1 MFFATDGGSMR
12 GDPYAK
18 CLALPKL
25 RETRTMVLTD
35 QDGTNTVNSSDV
47 ASDQE
52 IDDRRRAEETQIKR
66 GVVTGSVSA
75 RTLGL
80 MLSEKTRLES
90 RVHGY
95 DEPPPLWG
103 KDASG
108 RHVYVDPAKVPFF
121 KHSLD
126 RDVSAGFG
134 SGIIMRNGTGYMVDW
149 EYDDFLNYDYVAGE
163 TKERSPTGWRD
174 AVLAALVQV
183 YPEFK
188 EHLSPI
194 EYRSNYEKGITNVA
208 PLRYRVQFSFE
219 GVHGLLRMQRLMQ
232 ILEEARVAGNRLLQ
246 RVMTV
251 DESHPNRTDPG
262 LSRYTLYLIP
272 WGAQKERMIN
282 WLVGRSAKA
291 AGLDTKDLRLFYA
304 GDTLTD
310 LRAGLYG
317 GGDSGVTFLLAT
329 GSRVA
334 PYILEREPMFG
345 SESLDFL
352 WWSQKRP
359 QDRLRSTGEKGV
371 YTFNLSAQYY
381 KKPNRIIIGD
391 ERYPGMTPPGS
402 VAAFLE
408 EFL

>member
-1 MFFATDGGSMR
+1 MR
-12 GDPYAK
+12 GDPYAA
-18 CLALPKL
+18 CVAAAKL

-35 QDGTNTVNSSDV
+35 QDGTNTVNSTDV
-47 ASDQE
+47 HSVEE
-52 IDDRRRAEETQIKR
+52 IDDRRRAEEIQDKK

-80 MLSEKTRLES
+80 MLSEEMRLAS
-90 RVHGY
+90 HAHGFN
-95 DEPPPLWG
+95 EPPPLWG

-108 RHVYVDPAKVPFF
+108 RHVYVDPAQVPFF

-126 RDVSAGFG
+126 RDISAGFG
-134 SGIIMRNGTGYMVDW
+134 SGIIMRNGSGYMVDW
-149 EYDDFLNYDYVAGE
+149 DYDDFLNYDYVAGE
-163 TKERSPTGWRD
+163 MKQGSPVPWRD
-174 AVLAALVQV
+174 AVLAALIRV

-194 EYRSNYEKGITNVA
+194 EYRSNYEKRITNVA

-219 GVHGLLRMQRLMQ
+219 GVSGLKRMRELMQ
-232 ILEEARVAGNRLLQ
+232 ILEDERVAGNRLLQ
-246 RVMTV
+246 RIATV
-251 DESHPNRTDPG
+251 DESHPNRANPDK
-262 LSRYTLYLIP
+262 SRYTLYLIP

-282 WLVGRSAKA
+282 WLVGRTAKA
-291 AGLDTKDLRLFYA
+291 AGLKTSDLRLFYA

-334 PYILEREPMFG
+334 PYIMERLPAFG

-352 WWSQKRP
+352 WSSQKRP
-359 QDRLRSTGEKGV
+359 QDRLRNMGERGM
-371 YTFNLSAQYY
+371 YSFNLSSRVY

>member
-1 MFFATDGGSMR
+1 MR
-12 GDPYAK
+12 GDPYGKSVAVH
-18 CLALPKL
+18 KL
-25 RETRTMVLTD
+25 RETKTMVLTD

-47 ASDQE
+47 HSEQE
-52 IDDRRRAEETQIKR
+52 IKDRRRAEEIQNNT

-80 MLSEKTRLES
+80 MLSEKMRLNS
-90 RVHGY
+90 KAYGY
-95 DEPPPLWG
+95 NEPPPKWG
-103 KDASG
+103 KDAMG
-108 RHVYVDPAKVPFF
+108 WHVYVDPAEIPFF

-134 SGIIMRNGTGYMVDW
+134 SGILMRNGAGYMTDW
-149 EYDDFLNYDYVAGE
+149 EYDKLLNYDYTRGG
-163 TKERSPTGWRD
+163 TKEGSPEPWRQ
-174 AVLAALVQV
+174 ALFAAMMEV
-183 YPEFK
+183 YPEFH

-194 EYRSNYEKGITNVA
+194 EYGSNYEKGFTNVA
-208 PLRYRVQFSFE
+208 PLRYRVQFTFK
-219 GVHGLLRMQRLMQ
+219 GVQGLERMQKLMH
-232 ILEEARVAGNRLLQ
+232 ILEEQAIAGNRLLQ
-246 RVMTV
+246 RVASV
-251 DESHPNRTDPG
+251 DESHPCRIEKDA
-262 LSRYTLYLIP
+262 SRYTLYLIP

-282 WLVGRSAKA
+282 WLVGRTARA
-291 AGLDTKDLRLFYA
+291 AGLKTSDLRLFYA

-334 PYILEREPMFG
+334 PYILERQPTFG
-345 SESLDFL
+345 NESLDFL
-352 WWSQKRP
+352 WSSNKRP

-371 YTFNLSAQYY
+371 YTFSLSAQYY

-391 ERYPGMTPPGS
+391 ERYPNMTPPGS